1 MAENIQV
8 SILAFQEDAGG
19 AFLQTVCGPDAR
31 SATQDE
37 KTLHFDLHAQD
48 PARPPL
54 EGLDLRLV
62 NGVVVLVRFL
72 DSVSMEQVKALHH
85 ALPSHTVL
93 PQVVVIFREAGESEF
108 KMSCASCGQKLW
120 VRDSDAG
127 RSGRCPHCRKI
138 FILPT
143 QSGILKSYLML
154 TEATPVLQV
163 IKGKAATGRAV
174 VTALLDRVKAVSE
187 AMKSQ
192 TMRVQI
198 PVDESGKA

>member
-1 MAENIQV
+1 M
-8 SILAFQEDAGG
+8 LAFQADAGEG
-19 AFLQTVCGPDAR
+19 FLHTACGPSSTEITLDG
-31 SATQDE
+31 
-37 KTLHFDLHAQD
+37 KTIQFGLHAQQAD
-48 PARPPL
+48 RPLL

-62 NGVVVLVRFL
+62 NGVVLLIRFL
-72 DSVSMEQVKALHH
+72 DSVSMEQMKAVHH
-85 ALPSHTVL
+85 ALPSHAVL
-93 PQVVVIFREAGESEF
+93 PQVVAIFRDAGESEF
-108 KMSCASCGQKLW
+108 KMSCSSCGQKLW

-143 QSGILKSYLML
+143 QAGILKSYLML
-154 TEATPVLQV
+154 TEATPIVQV
-163 IKGKAATGRAV
+163 IKGKPATCRAV

-198 PVDESGKA
+198 PVDEPGKT